1 MTPVPD
7 PTSSA
12 ADRDFPGPQ
21 ESALPVSAG
30 RSGFRLLL
38 VFLALLTISGG
49 VWAGLRFWREA
60 RSEQFEAACRSA
72 RQDRDWKRLR
82 DVADQWTSWD
92 PSESKGWWA
101 AAEAA
106 QEQDEFEE
114 MAACLGKIPE
124 TDPNIAFALAEKANL
139 EWAALNRPVEALAT
153 SEKVIKID
161 PRLVETHSRIIS
173 FYAMNQLRIPMLKA
187 IRSAISAGAEPK
199 EVYTYLIMADV
210 LSFTNGSELNE
221 RWMRAAPEEPR
232 FKIGLAVNTAMR
244 LVMNQETSP
253 TAEIIDLN
261 NQAKNQIAL
270 FLKEFPHDPVILTF
284 LMHQA
289 YRAGDLPRMEEL
301 LAMVDDAAGQ
311 DHMIWVY
318 RAWYHTQTNE
328 LKEAEEAIAEAL
340 RLHPMSPL
348 AHHEYANLLRLQQR
362 PEVEREQRLAAYGRD
377 LRSQVLLL
385 PTAVDLTTVLLV
397 QIQSYAEA
405 CGDSQVAAAIN
416 LRL

>member
-1 MTPVPD
+1 MTSVPD
-7 PTSSA
+7 PKPSVHG
-12 ADRDFPGPQ
+12 RDVPCSL
-21 ESALPVSAG
+21 EIVLPANAR
-30 RSGFRLLL
+30 RSGTRLLL
-38 VFLALLTISGG
+38 LVLSLLTLAGG
-49 VWAGLRFWREA
+49 VWAGLHFWRDA
-60 RSEQFEAACRSA
+60 KSRQFAADCEAARK
-72 RQDRDWKRLR
+72 DRDWKRLR
-82 DVADQWTSWD
+82 EVADQWNSWD
-92 PSESKGWWA
+92 TTQSKGWWA

-106 QEQDEFEE
+106 QEQDKFEE
-114 MAACLGKIPE
+114 MALCLGNIHE

-139 EWAALNRPVEALAT
+139 EWAALNRPMDALAT
-153 SEKVIKID
+153 SEKVIRLD

-173 FYAMNQLRIPMLKA
+173 FYAMNQQRIPMLKA
-187 IRSAISAGAEPK
+187 IRTAIRAGAEPK
-199 EVYTYLIMADV
+199 EAYTYMIMADV

-221 RWMRAAPEEPR
+221 RWMQASPEEPR

-253 TAEIIDLN
+253 TAEIIELN
-261 NQAKNQIAL
+261 NQAKHQIAL

-289 YRAGDLPRMEEL
+289 YRAGDIPRMEEL

-318 RAWYHTQTNE
+318 RAWYHIQTNQ
-328 LKEAEEAIAEAL
+328 LKEAEEAISEAL

-362 PEVEREQRLAAYGRD
+362 PEVAREQRLAAYGRD

-385 PTAVDLTTVLLV
+385 KTAVDLTRVLMV

-405 CGDSQVAAAIN
+405 CGDAQVAAAIGQ
-416 LRL
+416 RL